1 MINGNKLSYFEFYN
15 QFSSFKIFSVNDIR
29 KSFPEFD
36 FNRLPEWQKKGYI
49 KKIVNRWYIFSEVDI
64 NEPLL
69 YRISNNIYR
78 PSYISLESALA
89 FYHLIPEGVY
99 TQKAI
104 STRKTKEV
112 NTVTG
117 KFTYSNI
124 KPQLFFGYSIQ
135 HAAGFPI
142 LIAEPEKAILD
153 YLFFNSTIKNK
164 EDILSLRINFF
175 QFRELV
181 IQDKL
186 TRYASLFDS
195 ATLNRKLKLLIKII
209 KDVDA

>member
-1 MINGNKLSYFEFYN
+1 MINGNKLTYFEFYN
-15 QFSSFKIFSVNDIR
+15 QFSSHKIFSVNDIR
-29 KSFPEFD
+29 KSFPAFD

-69 YRISNNIYR
+69 YRISNIIYR

-117 KFTYSNI
+117 KFTYNNI
-124 KPQLFFGYSIQ
+124 KPQLFFGYSIK

-153 YLFFNSTIKNK
+153 YLFFNSAIKNK
-164 EDILSLRINFF
+164 EDILSLRINLF